1 MGFFGA
7 AHGWQGAGERGGGVW
22 GGGGRE
28 GPTSLKFVTHPAMK
42 KLGTV
47 IPYLLRIQKIHE
59 SCDTS
64 LEFC

>member
-7 AHGWQGAGERGGGVW
+7 AHGWQGAGERR
-22 GGGGRE
+22 GGGRE

-47 IPYLLRIQKIHE
+47 IPYLLQIQKIHE